1 MNIVLLIGIAISF
14 GTFGGRIFQRLKIP
28 QVVGYILIGV
38 LLGKSV
44 FNICDDT
51 TVQALSPLINLI
63 LGIIGF
69 MIGAE
74 LKGEV
79 FGRYGASIYSILIG
93 EGVVAFIAV
102 TIAVTIVTG
111 KLYLGLLLGA
121 IASATDPA
129 STTNVLWE
137 YKTKGPLTTT
147 LTSIV
152 ALDDGLALVIY
163 GLVSVFSK
171 ALIAKQHFSLWHSI
185 GDPIL
190 EIMQCVLLGGIV
202 GFFLVKIIS
211 KIKENEIAMSLS
223 IGAAT
228 IVVGISMYLHLDLI
242 LSSMVLGA
250 VVVNIMP
257 ETSEKLFKSVKEM
270 TTPLYILF
278 FVVVGASL
286 DIHIFL
292 KISLALIVIAYLIA
306 RSLGKIIGATLGAIL
321 SKAKKTVVRYTGV
334 CLMTQGGVAMGL
346 AMSIKHNLSYIN
358 DAGMT
363 TGNIVVSVVA
373 ATTFIVQ
380 LIGPLLVKF
389 GATKADELW
398 RNITEEDVINS
409 LKVSDVMEKDFAA
422 IRQDVT
428 LDKIIQTIKEKES
441 YHFPVVNKYGE
452 LVGVISLGSLR
463 DTFMEEQLN
472 QIILARDVAEPIEN
486 VLYQDQPLKEAI
498 SIFDKRE
505 VDYLP
510 VVENNDSKKVVGI
523 VEYQPLL
530 KTINRKLFERQ
541 NELDS
546 EYSKGREKLA
556 PAV

>member
-1 MNIVLLIGIAISF
+1 MNIVLLIGLAVSF
-14 GTFGGRIFQRLKIP
+14 GTFGGRLFQRLKIP

-44 FNICDDT
+44 LNICDT
-51 TVQALSPLINLI
+51 ATVESLTPLINLI

-79 FGRYGASIYSILIG
+79 FGKYGASIYSILIG
-93 EGVVAFIAV
+93 EGVTAFIAV

-152 ALDDGLALVIY
+152 ALDDGLALIIY

-185 GDPIL
+185 GYPIL
-190 EIMQCVLLGGIV
+190 EIIQCVLLGGIV
-202 GFFLVKIIS
+202 GFFLIKIIS
-211 KIKENEIAMSLS
+211 NIKENEIAMSLS
-223 IGAAT
+223 IGAAA

-250 VVVNIMP
+250 VVVNIIP
-257 ETSEKLFKSVKEM
+257 EVSERLFKLIKEM

-292 KISLALIVIAYLIA
+292 KVSLALIIIAYLVA

-321 SKAKKTVVRYTGV
+321 SKAKETVTRYTGV

-358 DAGMT
+358 DIGMD

-389 GATKADELW
+389 GVTKADELW
-398 RNITEEDVINS
+398 RNVTEEDIINS
-409 LKVSDVMEKDFAA
+409 LKVSDVMERDFAA

-452 LVGVISLGSLR
+452 LVGVISLGGLR
-463 DTFMEEQLN
+463 ETFMEEQLN

-498 SIFDKRE
+498 AIFNKRE

-510 VVENNDSKKVVGI
+510 VVENQNSKKVVGI

-546 EYSKGREKLA
+546 EHSGKKEPLVQVA
-556 PAV
+556 